1 VFDGLLPEPYNQQI
15 LQLLFILAHWHGL
28 AKLRLHTDE
37 TLEVLDQTTIQL
49 GAKFREFRD
58 VTCAKFKTKELKR
71 EADARNRRAA
81 SSRAKAERR
90 NQTSTLTCSATTTSC
105 LSTATEPQATSFSTG
120 GETQSQATNHA
131 HPPQPCAP
139 SPPIVTPPNHNP
151 PGLLSNPV
159 QTCSSP
165 AKSATGRRFKKFN
178 LNTYK
183 HHALG
188 DYVETIRRFGTTDS
202 YSTEPVS
209 ILFECP
215 LCFMSLI
222 RTRVQGELEH
232 RTPKARYK
240 RTSRKAAI
248 KQLTQIERRQ
258 ERIRRIR
265 LRLRTQAGETSTGGS
280 DAATS
285 PSARYHLGRTQNYPE
300 NIPLF
305 LQKHAGDP
313 AIKVAFSLNCETSF

>member
-49 GAKFREFRD
+49 GAEFRKFRD

-71 EADARNRRAA
+71 EADARNRCAA
-81 SSRAKAERR
+81 SSSAKTERQ

-105 LSTATEPQATSFSTG
+105 LSSAALSTATLSTATLSTATTTEPQTTSFSTG
-120 GETQSQATNHA
+120 GETQSQASNHA
-131 HPPQPCAP
+131 HMDPPWPCVQ
-139 SPPIVTPPNHNP
+139 SSPIVTPPNHNQ
-151 PGLLSNPV
+151 PGLLSTSNPV

-165 AKSATGRRFKKFN
+165 VKPATGRWSKKFN

-209 ILFECP
+209 ILSECP
-215 LCFMSLI
+215 LCSMSLT

-248 KQLTQIERRQ
+248 KQLTQIEQRQ

-265 LRLRTQAGETSTGGS
+265 L
-280 DAATS
+280 
-285 PSARYHLGRTQNYPE
+285 
-300 NIPLF
+300 
-305 LQKHAGDP
+305 
-313 AIKVAFSLNCETSF
+313 